1 MKKRVEW
8 GPSPRAGQ
16 ALMLASR
23 ARALL
28 RGRFSP
34 SLDDVEALAEPALGH
49 RMALNYDPTGQ
60 GGSLSKL
67 ISELASKPGS
77 SRPA

>member
-1 MKKRVEW
+1 MNAILELIRSARPEQSDLDLVRQRVEW

-28 RGRFSP
+28 RGRLAP
-34 SLDDVEALAEPALGH
+34 SIDDVEALAEPALGH
-49 RMALNYDPTGQ
+49 RMAMLYDPNG
-60 GGSLSKL
+60 
-67 ISELASKPGS
+67 
-77 SRPA
+77 